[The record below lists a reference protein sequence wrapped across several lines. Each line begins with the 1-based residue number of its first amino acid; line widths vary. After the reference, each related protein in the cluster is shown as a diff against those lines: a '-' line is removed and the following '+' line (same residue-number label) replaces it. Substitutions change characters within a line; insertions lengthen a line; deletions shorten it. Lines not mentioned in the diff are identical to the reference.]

1 MDKTYRTKT
10 LKKIRLGIIG
20 TSDIALRRF
29 VPALKRCNKIEYVG
43 VASRTKCAAEAFVKV
58 AGGRPYVG
66 YDEMLNDEMIDA
78 VYIPLPPSLHFQW
91 AQNALMIGKH
101 VLLEKPLTPRLD
113 DTERLIS
120 LAKDNGLAL
129 FENYTFM
136 HHNQI
141 DKIRDLLNG
150 NAIGLIRLIKASFEF
165 PKRAENDFRY
175 SYSLGGGALLDCG
188 GYTVKLASSLLGEST
203 YVADAFLVSEEREV
217 DLFGNVVLRN
227 ASGLTA
233 QLSFGMDN
241 DYRCDLE
248 ICGSEGTIEAS
259 RIFTAPDAFEACVSV
274 FSNGK
279 TIKEY
284 LMADDQFLR
293 SIEKFCD
300 CVKSK
305 KAREDELSDIIFQSH
320 LVNEVKGFNIKSR
333 KG

>member
-1 MDKTYRTKT
+1 MNPDEFRLSGSANAGDDILVFRTDGSET
-10 LKKIRLGIIG
+10 FFADYFGSCYAEFELKINTGMSWPTHNGDDG
-20 TSDIALRRF
+20 T
-29 VPALKRCNKIEYVG
+29 
-43 VASRTKCAAEAFVKV
+43 
-58 AGGRPYVG
+58 
-66 YDEMLNDEMIDA
+66 
-78 VYIPLPPSLHFQW
+78 
-91 AQNALMIGKH
+91 
-101 VLLEKPLTPRLD
+101 
-113 DTERLIS
+113 
-120 LAKDNGLAL
+120 AL

-175 SYSLGGGALLDCG
+175 SHSLGGGALLDCG

-305 KAREDELSDIIFQSH
+305 KRFFFNALVIHIFSI
-320 LVNEVKGFNIKSR
+320 LVISSYKSLY
-333 KG
+333 